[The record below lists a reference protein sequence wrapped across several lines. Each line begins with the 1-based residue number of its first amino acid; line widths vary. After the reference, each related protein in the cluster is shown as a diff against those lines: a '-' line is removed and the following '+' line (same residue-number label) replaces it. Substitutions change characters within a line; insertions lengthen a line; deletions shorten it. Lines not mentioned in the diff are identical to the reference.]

1 MREISKPLLK
11 AWLYRSLVWNVD
23 MNGNHEQMAIGI
35 KIIIPMAA
43 SYTRAMERTVFH
55 KPNFFTIGFHAIA
68 ICETKK

>member
-23 MNGNHEQMAIGI
+23 NEQMVIGI